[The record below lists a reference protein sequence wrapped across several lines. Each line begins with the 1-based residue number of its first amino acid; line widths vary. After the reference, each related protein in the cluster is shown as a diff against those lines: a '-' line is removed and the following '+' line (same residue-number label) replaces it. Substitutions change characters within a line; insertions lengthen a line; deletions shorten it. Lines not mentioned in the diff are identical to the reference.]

1 MIKMD
6 FLNLKRYQRHRVH
19 GFRIRHEW
27 QIQPLCEHRSA
38 WTVFLIVNAQ
48 NVIDPVC
55 LPASNAPN

>member
-38 WTVFLIVNAQ
+38 WTVFL
-48 NVIDPVC
+48 
-55 LPASNAPN
+55 